1 MLRLEKLREP
11 NILFKY
17 DQPMEDP
24 REGLSLFGP
33 LDEGN
38 PFGIRTGIIGT
49 KLGIRRFKNW
59 LAKIHLPIIHE
70 KYLHSRPFFQGFKAA
85 FQCEWSYKNVP
96 EVVIEERDLYKHLY
110 HQDQHYR
117 VYNVVALYAQPI
129 IEYKKDEDPSVDIW
143 FVIVPDEVYTYCR
156 PNSVVPN
163 ELISEQRHLTEN
175 WAKDFIRDPS
185 FFEEINQEVEPYRFD
200 VNFREQL
207 KARLL
212 QHQIATQVIRESTV
226 APNEH
231 LNSLGRP
238 IRKLDTQLSQ
248 IAWTLSTA
256 AFYKSGGRPWKLA
269 EIRKGVCYVGL
280 AFKIDSK
287 SKVEGNA
294 CCAAQMFLNSGDG
307 VVFKGAAGPWYS
319 SKKGEFHLS
328 EQRAFELMSLAL
340 ESFKS
345 QHGGKLPDELFIHAK
360 NRFEWNEWRGFRRA
374 GGDAVK
380 LVGVTIKPAPALKL
394 YRSSE
399 WPILRGLAYIQD
411 DKSAYLWTKGFV
423 PRLRTSIAL
432 EVPNPLYIEVCRG
445 EEDIKVV
452 LQDIMA
458 LTKLNYNSCIFA
470 DGLPVTLRFADSVGE
485 ILTAAPLAGLPP
497 LSFKYYI

>member
-1 MLRLEKLREP
+1 MFKLEKLKEP

-17 DQPMEDP
+17 NQPMEDP
-24 REGLSLFGP
+24 RDGLTLFGP
-33 LDEGN
+33 LDEGD
-38 PFGIRTGIIGT
+38 PFGIRTGVIGT
-49 KLGIRRFKNW
+49 KGGIRKFKSW
-59 LAKIHLPIIHE
+59 LSKVHHPIIHE
-70 KYLHSRPFFQGFKAA
+70 KHLHSRPFFPGFKAA
-85 FQCEWSYKNVP
+85 FQCQWSCKNIP
-96 EVVIEERDLYKHLY
+96 EIILDEKDIYSHLY

-117 VYNVVALYAQPI
+117 VYNVVTLYAEPI
-129 IEYKKDEDPSVDIW
+129 IQYKMKEDTSVDVW
-143 FVIVPDEVYTYCR
+143 FVIVPDQVHTYCR
-156 PNSVVPN
+156 PNSSVPT
-163 ELISEQRHLTEN
+163 ELITERRHLTESS
-175 WAKDFIRDPS
+175 AKEFVREPS
-185 FFEEINQEVEPYRFD
+185 IFEEINREVEPYRFEVD
-200 VNFREQL
+200 FREQL

-212 QHQIATQVIRESTV
+212 QYQIATQVIRESTV

-231 LNSLGRP
+231 LNNLGRP
-238 IRKLDTQLSQ
+238 IRKLDVQLSQ

-287 SKVEGNA
+287 SKIEGNA
-294 CCAAQMFLNSGDG
+294 CCAAQMFLDSGDG
-307 VVFKGAAGPWYS
+307 IVFKGAAGPWYS
-319 SKKGEFHLS
+319 PKKGEFHLS
-328 EQRAFELMSLAL
+328 EQRAYELMSLAL
-340 ESFKS
+340 DSYKS
-345 QHGGKLPDELFIHAK
+345 QHNGNLPGELFIHAK
-360 NRFEWNEWRGFRRA
+360 HRFEWKEWSGFRRA
-374 GGDAVK
+374 AGDKVK

-394 YRSSE
+394 YRSDE

-432 EVPNPLYIEVCRG
+432 EVPNPLYVEVCRG

-458 LTKLNYNSCIFA
+458 LTKLNYNSCIYA

-485 ILTAAPLAGLPP
+485 ILIAAPLTGLPP